1 MWGIARC
8 GAESAPFARA
18 RLSPLSGVLFLLSTF
33 CSVSRLWRFFL
44 VNADDSTRRTSGRD
58 RVVRTRRRPD
68 LSRATLSETD
78 RRLLDV
84 LCRHRVVRQDQL
96 ARLLPDVRERTLRY
110 RTRRLHDLGLMGRT
124 RPYRERGSAPNHHW
138 PTRRADCMMNGDSLP
153 RGGERREPNPL
164 FLAHGAGLTELYVT
178 LATNGP
184 GAGLSLVEYRLEA
197 DAREPFKHLGKPRTL
212 TPDAFVVLADERQRE
227 LEVFVEL
234 DLGTMS
240 HARLRKKANLYAAYT
255 AAGVWRERH
264 LFLPALLFLT
274 TTPVRAHRFLVAL
287 HAELAQNRRR
297 YSQYKL
303 AAGAGAVA
311 LEPARLLDGACL
323 VDRDGEES
331 LTLRDV
337 LEVARTP
344 YDRIERANRKRQQT
358 QERKRAQLHEDPAAA
373 RKALQRFQGS
383 HAGYLEELGAD
394 GRRAAEIL
402 IASADT
408 PAEPERAALD
418 ALVADLENVLV
429 QPGGWAPS
437 PSSTTRRAVDALLP
451 FYSERHQRL
460 IDGLTARYGEGPS
473 IRWASKALRDK
484 KLLDYRS
491 AEDLPEKASR
501 DAQAREEQERRRLA
515 YLEWRE
521 QVAQSLLRK
530 AGPMA
535 RLTRSRED
543 FYPQIDGEQL
553 RECKRCKQT
562 VYPQPDQDSGAAADR
577 PADCVFCGRL
587 SGMRVIQLHNDTEE
601 WL

>member
-1 MWGIARC
+1 
-8 GAESAPFARA
+8 
-18 RLSPLSGVLFLLSTF
+18 
-33 CSVSRLWRFFL
+33 
-44 VNADDSTRRTSGRD
+44 VNAEDSTRRTSGRNL
-58 RVVRTRRRPD
+58 VIRTRRHPD
-68 LSRATLSETD
+68 LGRATLSETD

-153 RGGERREPNPL
+153 RGGERRGPNPL

-184 GAGLSLVEYRLEA
+184 GAGLALVEYRLEA

-212 TPDAFVVLADERQRE
+212 TPDAFVVLADEHQRE
-227 LEVFVEL
+227 LEAFVEL

-274 TTPVRAHRFLVAL
+274 TTPARAHRFLAAL
-287 HAELAQNRRR
+287 HVELAKNRRH

-337 LEVARTP
+337 LEVARAP
-344 YDRIERANRKRQQT
+344 YDRIERANRKREET
-358 QERKRAQLHEDPAAA
+358 QERKRAQLREDPAAA
-373 RKALQRFQGS
+373 RKALQRFQDS
-383 HAGYLEELGAD
+383 HAAYLEELGAA
-394 GRRAAEIL
+394 GRRAVEIL
-402 IASADT
+402 IASTDP
-408 PAEPERAALD
+408 PAEQEQAALD

-429 QPGGWAPS
+429 QLGGWAPS
-437 PSSTTRRAVDALLP
+437 PDSTVRRAVDALVP
-451 FYSERHQRL
+451 FYRERHQRL
-460 IDGLTARYGEGPS
+460 IEELTARYGEGPS
-473 IRWASKALRDK
+473 IRWARKTLQNE
-484 KLLDYRS
+484 KLLDHRS
-491 AEDLPEKASR
+491 AEGLPDKASR
-501 DAQAREEQERRRLA
+501 DAQARDEQDRRRLA

-521 QVAQSLLRK
+521 QAAQSLLRK

-543 FYPQIDGEQL
+543 FYPQIDHEQL

-562 VYPQPDQDSGAAADR
+562 IYPQPDQEQTAAGRRSAECPFCPDIGGARIVLPYA
-577 PADCVFCGRL
+577 
-587 SGMRVIQLHNDTEE
+587 DTEG
-601 WL
+601 WQ

>member
-1 MWGIARC
+1 M
-8 GAESAPFARA
+8 
-18 RLSPLSGVLFLLSTF
+18 
-33 CSVSRLWRFFL
+33 
-44 VNADDSTRRTSGRD
+44 NADDSTRRTSGRD

-68 LSRATLSETD
+68 LSRATLSEAD

-84 LCRHRVVRQDQL
+84 LCRHRVARQDQL
-96 ARLLPDVRERTLRY
+96 ARLLPDVPERTLRY

-124 RPYRERGSAPNHHW
+124 RPYCERGSAPNHHW

-153 RGGERREPNPL
+153 RGGERRGPNPL

-178 LATNGP
+178 LATGGP
-184 GAGLSLVEYRLEA
+184 DAGLSLVEYRLEA
-197 DAREPFKHLGKPRTL
+197 AREPFKHLGKPHTL
-212 TPDAFVVLADERQRE
+212 APDAFVVLADEHHRE
-227 LEVFVEL
+227 LEAFVEL

-255 AAGVWRERH
+255 AAGVWREAH

-274 TTPVRAHRFLVAL
+274 TTPARAHRFLAAL
-287 HAELAQNRRR
+287 HAELAKNRRH

-311 LEPARLLDGACL
+311 LEPARLFDGACF

-337 LEVARTP
+337 LEVARAP
-344 YDRIERANRKRQQT
+344 YDRIERANRKRQET
-358 QERKRAQLHEDPAAA
+358 QERKRAQLREDPAAA

-402 IASADT
+402 IASTDT
-408 PAEPERAALD
+408 PVEEEQAALD

-429 QPGGWAPS
+429 QPGGWTPS
-437 PSSTTRRAVDALLP
+437 PSSTTKTAIGALVP
-451 FYSERHQRL
+451 FYRERQQRL
-460 IDGLTARYGEGPS
+460 IDQLAARYGEGPS
-473 IRWASKALRDK
+473 IRHARKALGAE
-484 KLLDYRS
+484 KLLDHRS
-491 AEDLPEKASR
+491 ADALSGKASR
-501 DAQAREEQERRRLA
+501 DAKAREEQDRRRLA

-521 QVAQSLLRK
+521 QAAQSLLRK

-543 FYPQIDGEQL
+543 FYPQIDREQL

-562 VYPQPDQDSGAAADR
+562 IYPQPDQQQTAADR
-577 PADCVFCGRL
+577 RSAECPFCPDIGGAYVVLPHADTG
-587 SGMRVIQLHNDTEE
+587 E

>member
-1 MWGIARC
+1 M
-8 GAESAPFARA
+8 
-18 RLSPLSGVLFLLSTF
+18 
-33 CSVSRLWRFFL
+33 
-44 VNADDSTRRTSGRD
+44 NADDSTRRTSGRD

-153 RGGERREPNPL
+153 RSGERRGPNPL

-184 GAGLSLVEYRLEA
+184 GAGLSLVEYRLEV

-212 TPDAFVVLADERQRE
+212 TPDAFVVLADEYQRE
-227 LEVFVEL
+227 LEAFVEL

-274 TTPVRAHRFLVAL
+274 TTPARAQRFLAAL
-287 HAELAQNRRR
+287 HAELAQNRRH

-337 LEVARTP
+337 LEAARAP
-344 YDRIERANRKRQQT
+344 YDRIERANRKRQET
-358 QERKRAQLHEDPAAA
+358 QERKRAQLRENPTAA
-373 RKALQRFQGS
+373 RKALQRFQDS
-383 HAGYLEELGAD
+383 HAAYLEELGAA

-402 IASADT
+402 IASTDT
-408 PAEPERAALD
+408 PAKPEQAALE
-418 ALVADLENVLV
+418 ALVDDLENVLV

-437 PSSTTRRAVDALLP
+437 PDSTVRRAVDALVPL
-451 FYSERHQRL
+451 YRERHQRL
-460 IDGLTARYGEGPS
+460 IDELAARYGEGPS
-473 IRWASKALRDK
+473 IRRARKALQGEQ
-484 KLLDYRS
+484 LLDHNN
-491 AEDLPEKASR
+491 AEYLPDKASR
-501 DAQAREEQERRRLA
+501 DAQGRKEQQRRRVA

-521 QVAQSLLRK
+521 QAAQSLLRK

-543 FYPQIDGEQL
+543 FYPQIDREQL

-562 VYPQPDQDSGAAADR
+562 IYPQPDQKQTAAGRRSVECPFCPEIGGAYVVLPHA
-577 PADCVFCGRL
+577 
-587 SGMRVIQLHNDTEE
+587 DTEE
-601 WL
+601 WQ

>member
-1 MWGIARC
+1 
-8 GAESAPFARA
+8 
-18 RLSPLSGVLFLLSTF
+18 
-33 CSVSRLWRFFL
+33 

-68 LSRATLSETD
+68 LSRATLSEAD
-78 RRLLDV
+78 RHLLDV

-96 ARLLPDVRERTLRY
+96 ARLLPDIRERTLRY

-138 PTRRADCMMNGDSLP
+138 PTRRADCMMNGDALP
-153 RGGERREPNPL
+153 RGGERRAPNPL

-184 GAGLSLVEYRLEA
+184 GAGFSLVEYRLEA
-197 DAREPFKHLGKPRTL
+197 DAREPFKHLGKQRAL
-212 TPDAFVVLADERQRE
+212 TPDAFVVLADEHERE
-227 LEVFVEL
+227 LEAFVEL

-255 AAGVWRERH
+255 AADVWRERH
-264 LFLPALLFLT
+264 LFLAAL
-274 TTPVRAHRFLVAL
+274 R
-287 HAELAQNRRR
+287 AELTESRRH

-311 LEPARLLDGACL
+311 LEPARLLDDACL

-337 LEVARTP
+337 LEVARAP
-344 YDRIERANRKRQQT
+344 YDRIERANRKRQET
-358 QERKRAQLHEDPAAA
+358 QERKRAQLREDPAAA

-383 HAGYLEELGAD
+383 HAGYLEELGAT
-394 GRRAAEIL
+394 GRRAAETL
-402 IASADT
+402 IASTDT

-437 PSSTTRRAVDALLP
+437 PGSTVKRTVDALVPL
-451 FYSERHQRL
+451 YRERHQRL
-460 IDGLTARYGEGPS
+460 IDQLAARYGQGPS
-473 IRWASKALRDK
+473 IRRARKTLQDE
-484 KLLDYRS
+484 KLLDHRS

-501 DAQAREEQERRRLA
+501 DAQARDEQERRRVA

-521 QVAQSLLRK
+521 QAARK

-543 FYPQIDGEQL
+543 FYPQIDDEQL

-562 VYPQPDQDSGAAADR
+562 IYPQLDQVQTATGSGSAECPFCPDIGGAYVVFPHADTG
-577 PADCVFCGRL
+577 D
-587 SGMRVIQLHNDTEE
+587 